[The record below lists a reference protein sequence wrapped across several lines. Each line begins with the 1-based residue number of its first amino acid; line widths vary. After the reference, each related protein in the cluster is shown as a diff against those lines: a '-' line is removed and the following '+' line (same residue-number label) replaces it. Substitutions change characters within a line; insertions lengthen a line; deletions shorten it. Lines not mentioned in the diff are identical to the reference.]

1 MVVIL
6 VDDRA
11 LPRLARATA
20 VAAKIIPPAT
30 AAAFSATTATAA
42 TLATSGL
49 KIPARLTAT
58 TAAGPAFTA
67 TFAIATPIAAAAL
80 SLSLAAT
87 RSVAALPA
95 TIVLP
100 RCGLGRRRCGCCRGW
115 FLGGGD
121 FFAQLREKF
130 FEHR

>member
-58 TAAGPAFTA
+58 TAAGPAF
-67 TFAIATPIAAAAL
+67 AIATRIPAATL
-80 SLSLAAT
+80 SLPLAAT

-130 FEHR
+130 IEHR

>member
-1 MVVIL
+1 VVVIL

-11 LPRLARATA
+11 LPRLTRATA
-20 VAAKIIPPAT
+20 VAAKIIPAAT
-30 AAAFSATTATAA
+30 AAFSATTATAA
-42 TLATSGL
+42 RLTTSGL
-49 KIPARLTAT
+49 QIPARLTAT
-58 TAAGPAFTA
+58 TAAGPAF
-67 TFAIATPIAAAAL
+67 AIATRIPAAAL

-100 RCGLGRRRCGCCRGW
+100 RCGLGRRRCGCGRGW